1 MEIIYGNILAESIKS
16 SMKQKIDDI
25 RAEGARLPLLSVVLV
40 GNNPASM
47 SYVRGKEKACAAVGI
62 KTNTIRLSASIT
74 QEELE
79 RVIRDENVSQEELS
93 NVIMELNLDPEVDGI
108 LVQMPLPDHLDET
121 AALELIDPQKD
132 VDGLHPMNAGCLL
145 TNRPGFIPCTPQGVM
160 AMLDSIGY
168 KDLSGKRAVVCG
180 RSNLVGKPV
189 ALLLQNRNATVTI
202 VHSKTPNI
210 EQIASQADVLI
221 VAMGVSQMVNENWV
235 KEGAV
240 VIDVGINRVNGKL
253 VGDCDFESVAK
264 KASYVSPVPKGVGPM
279 TVCMLLSN
287 TLDAYKMHTQGE

>member
-1 MEIIYGNILAESIKS
+1 M
-16 SMKQKIDDI
+16 
-25 RAEGARLPLLSVVLV
+25 VF
-40 GNNPASM
+40 
-47 SYVRGKEKACAAVGI
+47 
-62 KTNTIRLSASIT
+62 
-74 QEELE
+74 
-79 RVIRDENVSQEELS
+79 
-93 NVIMELNLDPEVDGI
+93 
-108 LVQMPLPDHLDET
+108 LVQMPLPEHLDET
-121 AALELIDPQKD
+121 TALELIDPQKD
-132 VDGLHPMNAGCLL
+132 VDGLHHEC
-145 TNRPGFIPCTPQGVM
+145 RVFIDKSSGFIPCTPQGVM

-264 KASYVSPVPKGVGPM
+264 KAIYVSPVPKGVGPM

>member
-1 MEIIYGNILAESIKS
+1 MEIIYGNTLADRIKAD
-16 SMKQKIDDI
+16 MKQKIDDI
-25 RAEGARLPLLSVVLV
+25 QAEGTRLPLLSVVLV

-47 SYVRGKEKACAAVGI
+47 SYVRGKEKACSSIGMLQ
-62 KTNTIRLSASIT
+62 KTIRL
-74 QEELE
+74 
-79 RVIRDENVSQEELS
+79 DENVSQKEL
-93 NVIMELNLDPEVDGI
+93 NDVIMSLNLDSEVDGI
-108 LVQMPLPDHLDET
+108 LVQMPLPSHLDET

-160 AMLDSIGY
+160 AMLDSIGC

-202 VHSKTPNI
+202 VHSKTP
-210 EQIASQADVLI
+210 
-221 VAMGVSQMVNENWV
+221 
-235 KEGAV
+235 EGAV

-287 TLDAYKMHTQGE
+287 TLDAYHMHMQGE

>member
-1 MEIIYGNILAESIKS
+1 MDQMMVDVSDVDCNLYDEALIYGDLEKMAANMGFNFKHIKL
-16 SMKQKIDDI
+16 
-25 RAEGARLPLLSVVLV
+25 G
-40 GNNPASM
+40 
-47 SYVRGKEKACAAVGI
+47 
-62 KTNTIRLSASIT
+62 
-74 QEELE
+74 
-79 RVIRDENVSQEELS
+79 ENVSQEELLET
-93 NVIMELNLDPEVDGI
+93 IYKLNDDDSVDGI
-108 LVQMPLPDHLDET
+108 LVQMPLPEHLDET

-202 VHSKTPNI
+202 VHSKTPDI
-210 EQIASQADVLI
+210 EKIASQADILI

>member
-1 MEIIYGNILAESIKS
+1 MEIIYGNTLADRIKAD
-16 SMKQKIDDI
+16 MKQKIDDI

-40 GNNPASM
+40 GNDPASM
-47 SYVRGKEKACAAVGI
+47 SYVRGKEKACSSIGI
-62 KTNTIRLSASIT
+62 LQRTIRL
-74 QEELE
+74 
-79 RVIRDENVSQEELS
+79 DENVSQKEL
-93 NVIMELNLDPEVDGI
+93 NDVIMSLNLDSEVDGI
-108 LVQMPLPDHLDET
+108 LVQMPLPSHLDET

-160 AMLDSIGY
+160 AMLDSIGC

-202 VHSKTPNI
+202 VHSKTPDI
-210 EQIASQADVLI
+210 EKIASQADILI
-221 VAMGVSQMVNENWV
+221 VAMGVAQMVNENWV

-287 TLDAYKMHTQGE
+287 TLDAYHMHMQGE

>member
-25 RAEGARLPLLSVVLV
+25 RAQKKRLPLLSVVLV

-47 SYVRGKEKACAAVGI
+47 SYVRGKEKACSSIGMLQ
-62 KTNTIRLSASIT
+62 KTIRL
-74 QEELE
+74 
-79 RVIRDENVSQEELS
+79 DENVSQEELS

-108 LVQMPLPDHLDET
+108 LVQMPLPEHLDET

-189 ALLLQNRNATVTI
+189 ALLLQNRNATV
-202 VHSKTPNI
+202 
-210 EQIASQADVLI
+210 
-221 VAMGVSQMVNENWV
+221 SQMVNENWV